1 MNTNPEPLGEPSA
14 ASAHNRSS
22 RILLIRHGRTHLNAA
37 GLLRGHL
44 DPPLDEVGRA
54 EAGRLGKALAKD
66 EIRLVVASPLLRA
79 VQTAKAIAAPHG
91 IEVTVDERLV
101 DRDYGAWA
109 GHAKR
114 EVEAKHGTLDNA
126 PGVEPLAD
134 VTERAI
140 KAVEELALRSVGTS
154 TVAVTHDVVLRQ
166 VLVALCP
173 NLGDPEG
180 IAQHTGCLNSLVYRD
195 GAWSVES
202 LNVVPDDDPAPGE
215 ADKR

>member
-1 MNTNPEPLGEPSA
+1 MDSKPERHGVSRA
-14 ASAHNRSS
+14 ASAQNGFS
-22 RILLIRHGRTHLNAA
+22 RILLIRHGRTPLNAA

-54 EAGRLGKALAKD
+54 EAGRLARTLAKD
-66 EIRLVVASPLLRA
+66 DIRLVVASPLIRA
-79 VQTAKAIAAPHG
+79 VETAKAVAAPHG
-91 IEVTVDERLV
+91 IEVIVDERIV

-134 VTERAI
+134 VTERAV

-166 VLVALCP
+166 VLAALCP
-173 NLGDPEG
+173 DLGDPEG
-180 IAQHTGCLNSLVYRD
+180 IAQDTGCLNSLVYRG

-202 LNVVPDDDPAPGE
+202 LNVVPDDDPAPGAE
-215 ADKR
+215 DKR